1 MIEPLS
7 TSESVAKSKQ
17 GVKLN
22 TEKRNLRLTEVP
34 FIEHIATGKDLRV
47 DPAKVRAIAKMPAQT
62 GKAGVQR
69 LLVLVQYLSKF
80 LSPSSDITKPLRKL
94 TQNDVEWTS
103 ETAKKN
109 YSLEEEVTLQ
119 CDASQF
125 G

>member
-1 MIEPLS
+1 
-7 TSESVAKSKQ
+7 
-17 GVKLN
+17 
-22 TEKRNLRLTEVP
+22 
-34 FIEHIATGKDLRV
+34 
-47 DPAKVRAIAKMPAQT
+47 MPAPT

>member
-1 MIEPLS
+1 
-7 TSESVAKSKQ
+7 
-17 GVKLN
+17 
-22 TEKRNLRLTEVP
+22 
-34 FIEHIATGKDLRV
+34 
-47 DPAKVRAIAKMPAQT
+47 MPAPT

-69 LLVLVQYLSKF
+69 LLVLAQYLSKF
-80 LSPSSDITKPLRKL
+80 LSPSSDITKPLREL